1 VRHAIPR
8 TRLAELRFA
17 ADEDAEHFDWRCTT
31 EDVRTETQC
40 LSSLIHE

>member
-31 EDVRTETQC
+31 DARAELHRPY
-40 LSSLIHE
+40 SLIQA